1 MKILNIL
8 TILAITL
15 NISVAKAESC
25 DSGTIAKGS
34 NGHEY
39 CITKDMNWWSAY
51 TWCEA
56 QGRHL
61 ASMYE
66 ICPNWDGST
75 GVGKCDNLISNPYGA
90 CSATA
95 KGDTNV
101 FCVTGFSSK
110 KVDTNLRSGIFAY
123 VCY

>member
-1 MKILNIL
+1 MKLLIPLVITAIALNIV
-8 TILAITL
+8 
-15 NISVAKAESC
+15 SAKAATCTE
-25 DSGTIAKGS
+25 GRIAKGS

-75 GVGKCDNLISNPYGA
+75 GDNKCDNLLSDPYGA

-95 KGDTNV
+95 QGDTNV
-101 FCVTGFSSK
+101 FCVTTFSSK
-110 KVDTNLRSGIFAY
+110 TVHPNPRTGIFAY